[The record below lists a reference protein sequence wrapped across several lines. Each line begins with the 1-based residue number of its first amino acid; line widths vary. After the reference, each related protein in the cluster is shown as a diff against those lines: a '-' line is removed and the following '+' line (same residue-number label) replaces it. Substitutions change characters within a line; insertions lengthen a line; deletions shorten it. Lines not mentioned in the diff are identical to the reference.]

1 VLGLFPHFSEV
12 VVGLMGIIINLLLVG
27 SYFDIALRDF
37 GLFLAALALF
47 RLAMSFHSV
56 PQGQKPAAG

>member
-1 VLGLFPHFSEV
+1 
-12 VVGLMGIIINLLLVG
+12 MGIIINLLLVG
-27 SYFDIALRDF
+27 SYFDIVLRDF

-56 PQGQKPAAG
+56 PPGQKPAAG